1 MKKLKLAVIGK
12 DVSKS
17 QSPQMHS
24 FIAKNLGYEIDYQ
37 KISIAEDE
45 FENKIESVLN
55 GFDGLN
61 VTIPY
66 KLSIIPHLKKTEG
79 DATVFGAVNTVKTA
93 HMSGYNTDGLGFEL
107 MLKNGNVDVNGKKVL
122 VLGAGGAGRSVAKKL
137 TDDGANV
144 FVYDKRS
151 ESAKNLETEFSG
163 VKAIDGIDSK
173 PYYAII
179 NATGIGMHAT
189 EGVSPVGKDLIALCE
204 VAIDLIYTPK
214 KSEFL
219 RLAEECGKRI
229 INGEA
234 MLFYQAYYS
243 QCIFFDKPADE
254 AEAKQLFNKFTEE
267 FL

>member
-55 GFDGLN
+55 SFDGLN

-79 DATVFGAVNTVKTA
+79 DAKVFGAVNTVKTA

-137 TDDGANV
+137 FDNGATV
-144 FVYDKRS
+144 FISDTNFKNAEAVAKEFKGVTALKS
-151 ESAKNLETEFSG
+151 IPAESYF
-163 VKAIDGIDSK
+163 AIV
-173 PYYAII
+173 
-179 NATGIGMHAT
+179 NATGVGMHKT
-189 EGVSPVGKDLIALCE
+189 EGLSPVNEDIISACQ
-204 VAIDLIYTPK
+204 VAIDLIYTPPQSKFLQIARSLGK
-214 KSEFL
+214 KTL
-219 RLAEECGKRI
+219 
-229 INGEA
+229 NGLP
-234 MLFYQAYYS
+234 MLFYQAYYAE
-243 QCIFFDKPADE
+243 CIFADLTPE
-254 AEAKQLFNKFTEE
+254 GQTAQRLFNEYLKENI
-267 FL
+267 